1 MNHSFF
7 IILYRAY
14 GMTQAMPAD
23 NTGSPALFFFL
34 INIKTTRGFLLMG
47 LQAMPITI
55 KKNGKGR
62 NLNDE
67 DNEEKDMLAA
77 VSEKFSRHIGKERDM
92 TV

>member
-1 MNHSFF
+1 
-7 IILYRAY
+7 
-14 GMTQAMPAD
+14 
-23 NTGSPALFFFL
+23 
-34 INIKTTRGFLLMG
+34 MG

-77 VSEKFSRHIGKERDM
+77 VSEKVSRHIGKERDM

>member
-1 MNHSFF
+1 VAAVMNHS
-7 IILYRAY
+7 
-14 GMTQAMPAD
+14 
-23 NTGSPALFFFL
+23 FFL
-34 INIKTTRGFLLMG
+34 INIKTICGFLLMG

>member
-1 MNHSFF
+1 MTADSGGSYESF
-7 IILYRAY
+7 L
-14 GMTQAMPAD
+14 
-23 NTGSPALFFFL
+23 FL